1 VKICHGS
8 DHLGFLHPY
17 QNLEFN
23 IRAEALPPIEVIRST
38 TLNAAELCLMPGK
51 VGTIAAG
58 AYADMIVIDGDP
70 LKDIYLLGDEGK
82 AFQAIMKGGVF
93 YKNELAH

>member
-1 VKICHGS
+1 
-8 DHLGFLHPY
+8 
-17 QNLEFN
+17 
-23 IRAEALPPIEVIRST
+23 
-38 TLNAAELCLMPGK
+38 MPGK

-82 AFQAIMKGGVF
+82 AFQAIMKGGAF